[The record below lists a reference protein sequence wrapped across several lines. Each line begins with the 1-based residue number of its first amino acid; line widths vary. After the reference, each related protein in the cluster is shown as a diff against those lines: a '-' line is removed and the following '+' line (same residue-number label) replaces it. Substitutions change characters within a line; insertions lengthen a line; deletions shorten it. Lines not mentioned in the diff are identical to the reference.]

1 MSRLEMINGEN
12 WQEFVAAPVAAL
24 MLARSNCGACAAWTE
39 QLTAELEDPSRGDGA
54 RFGKML
60 LDQKGLISFKRES
73 LWLASVDALPTTVI
87 YIKGE
92 RVKIVAGGGWE
103 QLQEALKPHL

>member
-1 MSRLEMINGEN
+1 MAQLVSHLLLGGSAI
-12 WQEFVAAPVAAL
+12 ADL
-24 MLARSNCGACAAWTE
+24 MDQRSS
-39 QLTAELEDPSRGDGA
+39 TAELEDPSRGDGA